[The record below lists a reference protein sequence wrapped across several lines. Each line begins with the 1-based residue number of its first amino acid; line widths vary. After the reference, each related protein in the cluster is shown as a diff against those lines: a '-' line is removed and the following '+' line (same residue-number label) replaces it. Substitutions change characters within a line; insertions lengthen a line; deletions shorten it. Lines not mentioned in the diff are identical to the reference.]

1 MRVLNPDSQV
11 TFFQGV
17 VVLLR
22 IILFIANAG
31 AAIVCAVGYID
42 ARRGA
47 IEVHAL
53 PIAALALLLVM
64 NIVFLGPP
72 AKRPKDS
79 QVLRII
85 KLWLDSKEGELE
97 RRREQS
103 EKPH

>member
-1 MRVLNPDSQV
+1 
-11 TFFQGV
+11 
-17 VVLLR
+17 
-22 IILFIANAG
+22 
-31 AAIVCAVGYID
+31 
-42 ARRGA
+42 
-47 IEVHAL
+47 
-53 PIAALALLLVM
+53 VM

>member
-31 AAIVCAVGYID
+31 AAID

-79 QVLRII
+79 QVLRI
-85 KLWLDSKEGELE
+85 KSSGSTAK
-97 RRREQS
+97 RVS
-103 EKPH
+103 

>member
-1 MRVLNPDSQV
+1 
-11 TFFQGV
+11 

-53 PIAALALLLVM
+53 PIAAL
-64 NIVFLGPP
+64 
-72 AKRPKDS
+72 DYC
-79 QVLRII
+79 
-85 KLWLDSKEGELE
+85 W
-97 RRREQS
+97 
-103 EKPH
+103 

>member
-1 MRVLNPDSQV
+1 MLNPNSQV
-11 TFFQGV
+11 TFFQR

-22 IILFIANAG
+22 IIFFIANAG

-53 PIAALALLLVM
+53 PIAALAY
-64 NIVFLGPP
+64 
-72 AKRPKDS
+72 S

>member
-1 MRVLNPDSQV
+1 MSNVHTLWMRVLNPDSQV
-11 TFFQGV
+11 TFFQG

-79 QVLRII
+79 QVLRI
-85 KLWLDSKEGELE
+85 KSSGSTAK
-97 RRREQS
+97 RVS
-103 EKPH
+103 